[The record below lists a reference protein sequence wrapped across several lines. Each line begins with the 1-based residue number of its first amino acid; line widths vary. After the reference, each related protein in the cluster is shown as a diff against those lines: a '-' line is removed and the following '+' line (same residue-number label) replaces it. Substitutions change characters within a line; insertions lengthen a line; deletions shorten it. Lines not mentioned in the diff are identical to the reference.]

1 MNHLKPINIME
12 KFEMMDKYWTP
23 HIIAALNDQYVKIC
37 KINGDFVWHNHENED
52 ELFIVFK
59 GKLFIDIKDAET
71 LEVNEGEMVII
82 PRGVEHRPR
91 TNGELVY
98 NMLFE
103 PKSALH
109 TGNKQTEMTVN
120 ELHFI

>member
-1 MNHLKPINIME
+1 
-12 KFEMMDKYWTP
+12 
-23 HIIAALNDQYVKIC
+23 
-37 KINGDFVWHNHENED
+37 
-52 ELFIVFK
+52 
-59 GKLFIDIKDAET
+59 
-71 LEVNEGEMVII
+71 MVII